1 MQKLI
6 TIIFGW
12 ILILILAE
20 MFEILQPVFSFVIFF
35 IKHIWTILLIVFIF
49 MVLVIVCACRK
60 DYLKYKNETPQERA
74 ERLKTEQMLVDWR
87 KQFK

>member
-35 IKHIWTILLIVFIF
+35 IKHIWTIVF

>member
-6 TIIFGW
+6 TTIFGW

-20 MFEILQPVFSFVIFF
+20 MFEILQPVFSSVIFL
-35 IKHIWTILLIVFIF
+35 IKHIWTIVLIVFIF
-49 MVLVIVCACRK
+49 MVLVIVFTCRK

-74 ERLKTEQMLVDWR
+74 ERLKTEQMLEDWR

>member
-35 IKHIWTILLIVFIF
+35 IKHIWTIVLIVFIF
-49 MVLVIVCACRK
+49 MVLVIFC
-60 DYLKYKNETPQERA
+60 
-74 ERLKTEQMLVDWR
+74 
-87 KQFK
+87 